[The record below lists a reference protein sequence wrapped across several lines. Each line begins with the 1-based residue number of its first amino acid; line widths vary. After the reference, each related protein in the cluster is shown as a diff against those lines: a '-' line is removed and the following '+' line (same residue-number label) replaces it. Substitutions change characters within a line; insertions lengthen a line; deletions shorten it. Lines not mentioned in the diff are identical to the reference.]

1 MCTWAVQANDRLQ
14 RSAGGLRQW
23 SATAAGWQDDRRQQI
38 DRDTIEPLQG
48 DTARLV
54 RLAAEIEQLAAEVDR
69 RLEQ

>member
-1 MCTWAVQANDRLQ
+1 MTDC
-14 RSAGGLRQW
+14 SALLAALRQW

-54 RLAAEIEQLAAEVDR
+54 RLAADR

>member
-1 MCTWAVQANDRLQ
+1 MTDCSALLAV
-14 RSAGGLRQW
+14 LRQW

-38 DRDTIEPLQG
+38 DQDTIEPLQG